1 VRNFGR
7 SHASCKV
14 AAARR
19 LIVAFDSGTQ
29 PITTDT
35 TLTQAR
41 AFTQIR
47 PDTGWPCSD
56 RIEPRPHRREEC
68 ERQRGTNPETFG
80 KPARGRQ
87 WLGTSPATDRA
98 LGKKPD
104 ASRRTARRGSR
115 AAKCAEQAVAETKKL
130 QGVTTRPQRHLDL
143 TTRSGAEGRYVF
155 VSAPDGQSMRSSGR
169 QSQPISAS
177 RRTPTCCAM
186 PAATS

>member
-1 VRNFGR
+1 MRNLDALFCWY
-7 SHASCKV
+7 ASCKV

-35 TLTQAR
+35 TITQAR

-87 WLGTSPATDRA
+87 WLGTSPEKAGRE
-98 LGKKPD
+98 P
-104 ASRRTARRGSR
+104 
-115 AAKCAEQAVAETKKL
+115 
-130 QGVTTRPQRHLDL
+130 RHLDL
-143 TTRSGAEGRYVF
+143 TTRSGAEGRYF
-155 VSAPDGQSMRSSGR
+155 FNSAPDGSNQ
-169 QSQPISAS
+169 
-177 RRTPTCCAM
+177 
-186 PAATS
+186 